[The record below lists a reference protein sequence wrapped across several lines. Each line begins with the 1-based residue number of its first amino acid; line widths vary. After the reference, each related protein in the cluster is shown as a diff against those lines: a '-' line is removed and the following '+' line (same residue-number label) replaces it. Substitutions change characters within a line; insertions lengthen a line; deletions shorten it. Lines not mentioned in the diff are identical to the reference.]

1 MKKCW
6 LALPCLLFAAVP
18 VLADGAPGQA
28 AVAGATPAR
37 TQLQQQLRARHNEV
51 TRLQHEVATQ
61 ESNSSQA
68 SDRLEQRDREIT
80 RLQRQIE
87 ALDGRRQGGA

>member
-1 MKKCW
+1 MKKRW

-28 AVAGATPAR
+28 AAARATPAHA
-37 TQLQQQLRARHNEV
+37 QLRQQLRARHHEV
-51 TRLQHEVATQ
+51 TRLQREVAAQ
-61 ESNSSQA
+61 ESSSSQA
-68 SDRLEQRDREIT
+68 SQRLEQRDREIA
-80 RLQRQIE
+80 RLQRQLE